1 MYKVFFESDHKADDF
16 MIYLLSKLIVL
27 GARRLALW
35 GKPLIAWLKGL
46 RLYEVFHSTLIV
58 GSRCLVIL

>member
-1 MYKVFFESDHKADDF
+1 MYKVIFESDHKADDF

-35 GKPLIAWLKGL
+35 GEPLIAWLKGL
-46 RLYEVFHSTLIV
+46 RFFIRH
-58 GSRCLVIL
+58 CW